1 MTNEEIADLRYAWMG
16 TSALAEE
23 IKLLRDGPGQAAF
36 DPPATALR
44 ELSKAL
50 AATDE
55 AIRGA
60 LKPLGTEWTGA
71 AAQGGQQVVSV
82 QGQHAGV
89 SGDVSTAVSSGVHA
103 QGGHYSGAN
112 NKMPDPAVLAQ
123 NAEADK
129 QTVAAAGMFGP
140 AFDDHTR
147 KQQAAREQEEQ
158 AKQAFEQYARS
169 SQQQLD
175 GYRPLPAPPPVNLQV
190 GDVSSGSIGSTTPAG
205 WSSPSV
211 SSTSGVPGTGSS
223 TVIPPGG
230 GGTPY
235 VPTVGGGG
243 SGTPPVVGPPGT
255 PGPGP
260 IVGPGPV
267 PGGGPISNVPGGGLP
282 IRPGMGI
289 DAAQAAALA
298 ASGLGGGV
306 VDDEERRARPGSRGP
321 GGAPGVPKPG
331 AVPLG
336 APDAEE
342 ARAARNAERVAP
354 RQAPRAGGLMSPAAM
369 AGAGAGAPGEDDD
382 LEHKDKYGFGDP
394 EMFEDDTLVA
404 PATIGEDDE

>member
-1 MTNEEIADLRYAWMG
+1 MTNQQARLDQARYAAMSTEELVTEVTRLSTGPGSQSFHDAVSQLEGLTGHLSRADKTIRDKMRELGVTWTGQASEGSQAVGAQQADYGGSAGHG
-16 TSALAEE
+16 TTGTARATTGAGESYDRAFNGSPDPNDLAQSTQWRQPEQQTIAPWDDYTQQANAEE
-23 IKLLRDGPGQAAF
+23 AKR
-36 DPPATALR
+36 
-44 ELSKAL
+44 
-50 AATDE
+50 
-55 AIRGA
+55 
-60 LKPLGTEWTGA
+60 
-71 AAQGGQQVVSV
+71 
-82 QGQHAGV
+82 
-89 SGDVSTAVSSGVHA
+89 
-103 QGGHYSGAN
+103 
-112 NKMPDPAVLAQ
+112 
-123 NAEADK
+123 
-129 QTVAAAGMFGP
+129 
-140 AFDDHTR
+140 
-147 KQQAAREQEEQ
+147 QQAIQSLEGYGRD
-158 AKQAFEQYARS
+158 
-169 SQQQLD
+169 SQTQLD
-175 GYRPLPAPPPVNLQV
+175 GFRPLPEPPPLNLDSGAVV
-190 GDVSSGSIGSTTPAG
+190 G
-205 WSSPSV
+205 
-211 SSTSGVPGTGSS
+211 GTGSTS
-223 TVIPPGG
+223 VSGW
-230 GGTPY
+230 TP
-235 VPTVGGGG
+235 TG
-243 SGTPPVVGPPGT
+243 SGTPTGVSGLGSTTGLPTGGGASHIPTINNPGTPPVAGPPGT